1 MRLFFFFSCSFRLYK
16 VVVPII
22 VDFSMK
28 TQLQVSVKTIL
39 QQLSYIV
46 TSRSGKKFRKEP
58 SSRSRIARMFNI
70 VQHFSWS
77 VDSQPDSCYLLFE

>member
-1 MRLFFFFSCSFRLYK
+1 MRLVFFFSCSFRLYK

-58 SSRSRIARMFNI
+58 SSRSRIA
-70 VQHFSWS
+70 
-77 VDSQPDSCYLLFE
+77 